1 MSVSVSWGRTSR
13 RGVAAVGVTAA
24 AMALSGVVPLGG
36 GTQRAS
42 GQAPGSP
49 KAQTDASVPAQDVTM
64 IGSTPSEAG
73 SGRFET
79 WGMGQGPSGAT
90 LVRYTQQSGWSLAPA
105 LQDEAGK
112 ALTGFELDTPEAF
125 SSHAGPSTIA
135 GQMTADGA
143 GVLAGSVEG
152 GDHQVLLVRQPNNP
166 ANPFRE
172 VAPLPEGDLEH
183 GEMLFGLTR
192 APLLAPLDE
201 GSSAGALV
209 VPVRERGNGIEERVL
224 HWSGAKEEWTSEK
237 IELPSS
243 ASSTEFRVLGIGASS
258 PANAWLIAQLS
269 SEQVGLFQ
277 RKQEGGEATWQ
288 PVALKSGGTAGEAIT
303 VNGEPFTIP
312 GSEHERV
319 QTQVLTVTSQG
330 VWIDGERPEVH
341 ASTTIFFR
349 PEAGSSAPSM
359 TTWCNLEL
367 SPAGAS
373 KCQHD
378 LPQAL
383 PTGASRSI
391 AWANSSTPF
400 GERVITGFSE
410 GATLRLDGE
419 TFTTVLG
426 LGGSGGHDQGGT
438 YGGAFSNPREG
449 WLGNYRLPVHLTLE
463 PAASRLAPW
472 PVSFRHALTALAP
485 APGQAVGSLS
495 SEALAVGDLG
505 EVARYAPGKGWLP
518 ESLLGPG
525 GVRQTPRL
533 RAVAW
538 PVPGRAYAVGD
549 LGQMWLWRGETGLW
563 EPDPAAPYNFRGN
576 LLGVAFD
583 PNNAARGYAV
593 GESGVLLGYG
603 KTWSQEP
610 YPAESP
616 CPHSSSPRCT
626 WANASFSSIA
636 FAGSEA
642 IVAYRVLPDIT
653 TDRYEGGLI
662 VNTGSGWH
670 VDTSAQEA
678 MGSGVPWAV
687 GALPDGGAAF
697 GASQQVYERQ
707 SAGAAWQP
715 TATPFPGG
723 LEPGSLAPF
732 REGGALRVV
741 AAGSVPLTF
750 EVEKEAEAP
759 PGSPPTLIR
768 PYPLASQ
775 AEAGVLRQTATG
787 WNDEEHELNNAQ
799 GPEGNWQYFDEV
811 YEPDPIAAVLVDPSG
826 ALGWAVGGNAEV
838 EEHGG
843 ALDTAVVDRYPA
855 DGSPPPGVGSS
866 PITAGAGKATFAIGG
881 NAQCASPC
889 AARAGARIGPDVWLE
904 SALHRADVPGVRAF
918 LYTGPRLVS
927 PHAINGPKETADT
940 IQFGP
945 ELDRYA
951 EILAGS
957 QLPVFAAATPTD
969 LDAASSE
976 STFEA
981 AFSQFAEPFGGGAAH
996 PELGPT
1002 GPKPAPCERAECQ
1015 SAYYAFEST
1024 GSAGTVRVIMLDGS
1038 GEVEPSQITWLEGE
1052 LKSAKAAS
1060 QPAIVVGNPN
1070 LIAELAAGN
1079 HPSAAVLA
1087 RVLVQDGASAYFF
1100 DSPEQNVDEPLRF
1113 GSESIPAIGSGTLGY
1128 VNYQSETG
1136 GAFIGASGFLLAEVN
1151 VAARDA
1157 TSNRAPVEDKL
1168 IPNIGELAI
1177 EPEGGTLLRR
1187 SQAALF
1193 DGLARRPLAGNRT
1206 AAGGQSLPETS
1217 PYIPIPA
1224 NCVGAVCATGIF
1236 PEYTFTSSKPD
1247 IGNFVKPNLA
1257 SAEQNAVLL
1266 GTNEQPIPDSKSGLF
1281 CAYNAGTTVVTISAG
1296 GLSASLP
1303 VTVQAGS
1310 VRRPCGTT
1318 RLTEVPAK
1326 SKAAASPPPAPAP
1339 ASSPAGPTP
1348 VPLVI
1353 PALPAALVASAPA
1366 AIPHPL
1372 PAPTFFLPAAPTAPL
1387 LAAVPAPV
1395 PTPARPTPPSGTSP
1409 VSEPVEAPEK
1419 EEEPESATESV
1430 SNQAVAYREGE
1441 HDPSPVYLIGVLVLA
1456 AFAGASIR
1464 RRPRGG
1470 ARGDVQ
1476 VAPATISSARS
1487 QRRIARDRGPWQ

>member
-1 MSVSVSWGRTSR
+1 MRPVRGGCRKASSARAGCDRPPGCGLSPGRC
-13 RGVAAVGVTAA
+13 RGG
-24 AMALSGVVPLGG
+24 P
-36 GTQRAS
+36 
-42 GQAPGSP
+42 
-49 KAQTDASVPAQDVTM
+49 
-64 IGSTPSEAG
+64 TPS
-73 SGRFET
+73 
-79 WGMGQGPSGAT
+79 AT
-90 LVRYTQQSGWSLAPA
+90 SDRCGCG
-105 LQDEAGK
+105 AGK
-112 ALTGFELDTPEAF
+112 RACG
-125 SSHAGPSTIA
+125 
-135 GQMTADGA
+135 
-143 GVLAGSVEG
+143 
-152 GDHQVLLVRQPNNP
+152 NP
-166 ANPFRE
+166 T
-172 VAPLPEGDLEH
+172 LP
-183 GEMLFGLTR
+183 
-192 APLLAPLDE
+192 
-201 GSSAGALV
+201 
-209 VPVRERGNGIEERVL
+209 
-224 HWSGAKEEWTSEK
+224 
-237 IELPSS
+237 
-243 ASSTEFRVLGIGASS
+243 
-258 PANAWLIAQLS
+258 
-269 SEQVGLFQ
+269 
-277 RKQEGGEATWQ
+277 
-288 PVALKSGGTAGEAIT
+288 
-303 VNGEPFTIP
+303 
-312 GSEHERV
+312 
-319 QTQVLTVTSQG
+319 
-330 VWIDGERPEVH
+330 
-341 ASTTIFFR
+341 
-349 PEAGSSAPSM
+349 
-359 TTWCNLEL
+359 
-367 SPAGAS
+367 
-373 KCQHD
+373 
-378 LPQAL
+378 
-383 PTGASRSI
+383 
-391 AWANSSTPF
+391 
-400 GERVITGFSE
+400 
-410 GATLRLDGE
+410 
-419 TFTTVLG
+419 
-426 LGGSGGHDQGGT
+426 
-438 YGGAFSNPREG
+438 
-449 WLGNYRLPVHLTLE
+449 
-463 PAASRLAPW
+463 
-472 PVSFRHALTALAP
+472 
-485 APGQAVGSLS
+485 
-495 SEALAVGDLG
+495 
-505 EVARYAPGKGWLP
+505 
-518 ESLLGPG
+518 
-525 GVRQTPRL
+525 
-533 RAVAW
+533 
-538 PVPGRAYAVGD
+538 
-549 LGQMWLWRGETGLW
+549 
-563 EPDPAAPYNFRGN
+563 APYNFRGN

-697 GASQQVYERQ
+697 GASQ
-707 SAGAAWQP
+707 AGLRAPVGRRRLAANRDP
-715 TATPFPGG
+715 VPGW
-723 LEPGSLAPF
+723 PMSRDHWRHFAKAVRCASSRP
-732 REGGALRVV
+732 
-741 AAGSVPLTF
+741 AASRSRS

-1236 PEYTFTSSKPD
+1236 PEYTFTSFKARHRELREAEPRLRGTERGPARHQRTADPGLEIWPLLRLQRGHDGRHHQRGRTVGLAPGHRPGRQRAPPLRHDAPD
-1247 IGNFVKPNLA
+1247 R
-1257 SAEQNAVLL
+1257 SACQEQ
-1266 GTNEQPIPDSKSGLF
+1266 GSG
-1281 CAYNAGTTVVTISAG
+1281 V
-1296 GLSASLP
+1296 
-1303 VTVQAGS
+1303 
-1310 VRRPCGTT
+1310 
-1318 RLTEVPAK
+1318 
-1326 SKAAASPPPAPAP
+1326 AAARAGAGLIPRGPDACTAGDPRASRGARGERTRGDPAPSAC
-1339 ASSPAGPTP
+1339 AHLLPAGR
-1348 VPLVI
+1348 
-1353 PALPAALVASAPA
+1353 AHRSAAG
-1366 AIPHPL
+1366 
-1372 PAPTFFLPAAPTAPL
+1372 
-1387 LAAVPAPV
+1387 
-1395 PTPARPTPPSGTSP
+1395 RRSGTCSHAGATHP
-1409 VSEPVEAPEK
+1409 AERHLARQRAGRGTEK